1 VRRYFAVSKS
11 VIVSMAFLV
20 VACSSPVRDVELP
33 AWVTTGDVSETTM
46 PVSLNGEWIL
56 NETLSDNPKPLIRR
70 AVETLKK
77 DRRNR
82 VGPPRGT
89 AGRSMA
95 RAGNVLESQEEPDP
109 NGEAALTD
117 PRLAALW
124 AKSLHIKQSES
135 AISFTFNDETAVSHL
150 INEATSSD
158 QNINLSFAGWEG
170 SQFVVE
176 KNGPNGLMLERW
188 TLSPDRSQLYLLV
201 SLEIKMPDF
210 PISSEPV
217 FIRRMFDRDLR

>member
-11 VIVSMAFLV
+11 VIVGMTFLV
-20 VACSSPVRDVELP
+20 VACGSPVRDVELP
-33 AWVTTGDVSETTM
+33 AWVTKGDVSETAV
-46 PVSLNGEWIL
+46 PVSLHGGWML

-89 AGRSMA
+89 AGRSK
-95 RAGNVLESQEEPDP
+95 RADNAPEPQQEPDP
-109 NGEAALTD
+109 NSEAALTD

-124 AKSLHIKQSES
+124 AKSLHIEQSES

-210 PISSEPV
+210 PVSSEPV
-217 FIRRMFDRDLR
+217 LIRRMFDRDSR